1 MADAAAPS
9 LGTHYRRYVTGNVL
23 VLVAGFISFP
33 VLTRLLDNRQYGI
46 FGYFDTWLLLL
57 AAILKLGGQHAII
70 RFYPHGKDA
79 ATQGRFVTSFVLSPF
94 RYSVLLWLV
103 AAIGYGAIAPHLD
116 GEVRAVG
123 WCMVLMLLP
132 ITWSSYVNALIL
144 AEERS
149 SLTVRLSVI
158 QRWLELVAIVGSVWL
173 VQRSALGAYAGRLA
187 VGIGMALWLAHWIW
201 RTHAPQRAE
210 TDRGL
215 WLAGLAYSTPLIIN
229 EVFGVL
235 HGLLDRVMLALV
247 LRDFAPVGVFA
258 IGAGLAAT
266 LGSVLNGALAMA
278 FTQVS
283 VRQYELAGAAAV
295 VETKRALLGVLIHAT
310 VLISVGLA
318 CAGGDFLLLLSGP
331 DKAASAP
338 VFAWVAIGYVVYGL
352 LDIMGSG
359 LLLHKRSK
367 TMLGLN
373 LGAAALNLGL
383 NALLIPRLG
392 VHGAVA
398 ATLVSYTAL
407 ALGQVALCPRDLR
420 AAPPLRPTVTAL
432 ALGLVL
438 ATAAQATDLL
448 GMQAPLARLMVMGGL
463 ALGLYVAPA
472 LLLDP
477 SLRRHA
483 LTQWRQWRTAHAT
496 SG

>member
-1 MADAAAPS
+1 MAEATAPS
-9 LGTHYRRYVTGNVL
+9 LGTHYRRYVTGNIL
-23 VLVAGFISFP
+23 VLVAGFVSFP

-57 AAILKLGGQHAII
+57 AAVLKLGGQHAII

-79 ATQGRFVTSFVLSPF
+79 ATQSRFINSFVLSPF
-94 RYSVLLWLV
+94 RYSVLLWL
-103 AAIGYGAIAPHLD
+103 AAAVSYAVIAPHLE

-132 ITWSSYVNALIL
+132 VTWSSYVNALIL

-173 VQRSALGAYAGRLA
+173 IQRSALGAYAGRLGVA
-187 VGIGMALWLAHWIW
+187 VGMALWLVFWLR
-201 RTHAPQRAE
+201 RTHAPQHTE

-215 WLAGLAYSTPLIIN
+215 WLAGLAYSSPLVIN

-235 HGLLDRVMLALV
+235 HGLLDRVMLAHV
-247 LRDFAPVGVFA
+247 LQDFAPVGVYA

-266 LGSVLNGALAMA
+266 LGGVLNGALAMA

-283 VRQYELAGAAAV
+283 VRQYELDGARAV

-352 LDIMGSG
+352 FEVMGSG

-373 LGAAALNLGL
+373 LGAAAINLGL
-383 NALLIPRLG
+383 NALLIPRIG
-392 VHGAVA
+392 VQGAVA
-398 ATLVSYTAL
+398 ATLASYTAL
-407 ALGQVALCPRDLR
+407 ALGQFALCPRELR
-420 AAPPLRPTVTAL
+420 VSPPLRPTLTAL
-432 ALGLVL
+432 ALGLLL
-438 ATAAQATDLL
+438 AGVAHATGLF
-448 GMQAPLARLMVMGGL
+448 GMQAPLPRLLVMGVL

-472 LLLDP
+472 LLLD
-477 SLRRHA
+477 STLRRHA
-483 LTQWRQWRTAHAT
+483 LAQLQQWRVA
-496 SG
+496 